1 MNFICINI
9 EIVYNIPFGT
19 LTDGNYGICILT
31 CLPEFIRINET
42 VNGWITLWI
51 AQKNYIID
59 GYYASGVSCFP
70 DIEWKLIAKTVINS
84 DVIFLQAT
92 GDADGAP
99 GRAALFP

>member
-19 LTDGNYGICILT
+19 LTDGNYGICILA

-51 AQKNYIID
+51 AQKKLNHGWLLRFGCELLS
-59 GYYASGVSCFP
+59 GY
-70 DIEWKLIAKTVINS
+70 
-84 DVIFLQAT
+84 
-92 GDADGAP
+92 
-99 GRAALFP
+99 

>member
-1 MNFICINI
+1 MNLICINA

-19 LTDGNYGICILT
+19 LTDGNYGIGILT

-42 VNGWITLWI
+42 VNRWITLRI
-51 AQKNYIID
+51 AQKNQIMD
-59 GYYASGVSCFP
+59 GYYTLGMKRFT
-70 DIEWKLIAKTVINS
+70 DIEWKLIAKTVVNS
-84 DVIFLQAT
+84 NVIFLQAT